1 MAYNAA
7 IHMDWGLFFEFEVPL
22 APLLPLLPPGIA
34 AVGNDAEKAVL
45 TLNLAHFVQGG
56 DQIDLPENH
65 EIDFGVLVPVD
76 NTNYQGMPQAD
87 AAAHMLNIA
96 SDSKGYLEVCK
107 DSGYCI
113 HDRPNLTFEFD
124 QNGLN
129 GRVWDDDGPIVSIK
143 TVKGEALKY
152 GPFRRV
158 GQDVV
163 YDHREEYRLNFVFEG
178 KGLIDPSPNLFE
190 IVLESHPFFRGLALS
205 GRQICQSQFALSFG
219 EKATLSFFGANED

>member
-96 SDSKGYLEVCK
+96 SDSKGYLEV
-107 DSGYCI
+107 
-113 HDRPNLTFEFD
+113 
-124 QNGLN
+124 
-129 GRVWDDDGPIVSIK
+129 
-143 TVKGEALKY
+143 
-152 GPFRRV
+152 
-158 GQDVV
+158 
-163 YDHREEYRLNFVFEG
+163 
-178 KGLIDPSPNLFE
+178 
-190 IVLESHPFFRGLALS
+190 
-205 GRQICQSQFALSFG
+205 
-219 EKATLSFFGANED
+219 